1 MSGHRGKLA
10 ALAVKAAIGELFTE
24 CKQQS
29 EVALAAGTAMSEL
42 FTECKQQS
50 EVALIEL
57 QEILEEMH
65 VYLIQQA
72 AVKLDDIPID
82 IEQLK
87 LDKEAKRSLLY
98 KAREPVRLPGRPK
111 INKMWIVKPTIRA
124 RLPIY

>member
-1 MSGHRGKLA
+1 MSGYRGKL
-10 ALAVKAAIGELFTE
+10 
-24 CKQQS
+24 
-29 EVALAAGTAMSEL
+29 VALAARATMSEL

-50 EVALIEL
+50 EVSPIEL

-72 AVKLDDIPID
+72 AIKLDDIPID

-87 LDKEAKRSLLY
+87 LDKEAKRSILY
-98 KAREPVRLPGRPK
+98 KARKQVRLPDKPR

-124 RLPIY
+124 RLPIH